1 MTPFVDEGKAAFYR
15 TYLLRLW
22 QPDASGACGWLVS
35 LEDPRTG
42 QRVGFA
48 GLEELF
54 DFLMQWVE
62 HMNACAAQRAAQQR
76 NTEEP

>member
-1 MTPFVDEGKAAFYR
+1 MTPFVDDEKPVTYR

-22 QPDASGACGWLVS
+22 QPDASGTCGWRAS
-35 LEDPRTG
+35 LEDPWTG
-42 QRVGFA
+42 ERVGFA

-54 DFLMQWVE
+54 DFLMQRVE
-62 HMNACAAQRAAQQR
+62 HMSACAEQRAAQLR

>member
-1 MTPFVDEGKAAFYR
+1 MTPCVNERKAAIYR

-22 QPDASGACGWLVS
+22 QPDASGTGGWRVS

-42 QRVGFA
+42 ERVGFA

-54 DFLMQWVE
+54 DFLMQRVE
-62 HMNACAAQRAAQQR
+62 HMSACAAQRAAQQR